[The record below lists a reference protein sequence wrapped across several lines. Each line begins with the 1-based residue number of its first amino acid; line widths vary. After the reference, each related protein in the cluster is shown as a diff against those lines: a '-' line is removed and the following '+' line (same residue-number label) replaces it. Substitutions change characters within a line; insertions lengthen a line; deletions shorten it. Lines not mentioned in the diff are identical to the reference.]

1 MASASDW
8 TTRLGRAL
16 DKLDRQL
23 PDLITNYELKTRAL
37 NDLVR
42 ETTKLEDQKGK
53 LEHEIKL
60 AEQEAAT
67 ADREFIEKKET
78 MPDPFKPSKIYTV
91 QDFVLFLFFVSYF
104 ILLVAVSMVFQE
116 KMKTFFGGIL
126 ILFFIVILFY
136 RYL

>member
-1 MASASDW
+1 MASGSDW
-8 TTRLGRAL
+8 NTRLGVAL

-37 NDLVR
+37 NDLVS

-53 LEHEIKL
+53 IEHEIKM
-60 AEQEAAT
+60 AEQQAAT
-67 ADREFIEKKET
+67 SDREFIEKKET

-91 QDFVLFLFFVSYF
+91 QDFILFLFFISYF

-116 KMKTFFGGIL
+116 KIKTFFGGIL
-126 ILFFIVILFY
+126 LLFFIVILFY